1 MRRSSGRLS
10 GTIVALLFAPLL
22 AACEQEGD
30 APPASVRQVRTIE
43 IEKRQVAENLSL
55 TGRIEAEDEIPLAF
69 RIAGRVCCF
78 SRRTEPGFPSRSE
91 PPLIMDFGSG

>member
-10 GTIVALLFAPLL
+10 GTIVALLFAPFL

-30 APPASVRQVRTIE
+30 APSASVRQVRTIE

-69 RIAGRVCCF
+69 RIAGPTASGTKYR
-78 SRRTEPGFPSRSE
+78 PGE
-91 PPLIMDFGSG
+91 